1 MEKKRCK
8 VVMLPT
14 DKASASIAYSKQENA
29 YVVASKL
36 RLLEITQGF
45 EVTSLWEYFNLHIV
59 NDEDIA
65 TGDWVL
71 FSDVVMIA
79 KSFDDR
85 VVHDGKGNSFMKGD
99 CHKVIATTDPELR
112 SDGLIEDPN
121 NPKDNLLIR
130 KGLPQPSQAF
140 IEEYCR
146 KGGIDEVDVEYEK
159 YHDGNFINDGKTHA
173 FTALLRPEVSNDNII
188 NIHPIKDTYTRD
200 EVIQKLHDIVNDS
213 HCKPERIIK
222 PNSNKCAEFVLNW
235 IKEKL

>member
-45 EVTSLWEYFNLHIV
+45 EVTSLWEYFNLYFI
-59 NDEDIA
+59 NDEE
-65 TGDWVL
+65 TLKNDWVIDHMSGKVSQL
-71 FSDVVMIA
+71 TLDNV
-79 KSFDDR
+79 
-85 VVHDGKGNSFMKGD
+85 GKGRFPASKI
-99 CHKVIATTDPELR
+99 IATTDPELR

-146 KGGIDEVDVEYEK
+146 KGGIDEVMVEYEDK
-159 YHDGNFINDGKTHA
+159 QQFESQEDYDYNSHLIPKT
-173 FTALLRPEVSNDNII
+173 
-188 NIHPIKDTYTRD
+188 
-200 EVIQKLHDIVNDS
+200 DS
-213 HCKPERIIK
+213 HNTIFISPKD
-222 PNSNKCAEFVLNW
+222 NL
-235 IKEKL
+235 

>member
-14 DKASASIAYSKQENA
+14 DK
-29 YVVASKL
+29 
-36 RLLEITQGF
+36 TDG
-45 EVTSLWEYFNLHIV
+45 TLWKTTIGQLIHTHLSGEYKEKYQPFNLYIIS
-59 NDEDIA
+59 DDKIEED
-65 TGDWVL
+65 DWVIETSNNNAL
-71 FSDVVMIA
+71 EQFADYSLNQ
-79 KSFDDR
+79 KSM
-85 VVHDGKGNSFMKGD
+85 GCKKI
-99 CHKVIATTDPELR
+99 IATTESELKIPYMTSYGKQR
-112 SDGLIEDPN
+112 EVNGVDQVKRLFQI
-121 NPKDNLLIR
+121 
-130 KGLPQPSQAF
+130 PQSF